1 MAGSPLAADPMS
13 GLWYLPTW
21 LVNLFPTAASFNL
34 VIIFHL
40 ILAGVGMA
48 LFLKRE
54 GLSDFSALV
63 GGLVFE
69 LTPKIWAHFGAGH
82 YTIVMAVCWTPWL
95 LFAQKEFILSE
106 YSWKRLL
113 FPGIVF
119 GLIILSNP
127 VWAPYAALI
136 WVAYALAAG
145 LHNRKIQAAEV
156 HNLWL
161 LKIMGGGIIQVLLA
175 LLISAPLWLPL
186 NEFTQLSSRVLM
198 TVSDRLIYSLP
209 PADLLNLL
217 IPNIGGMQEW
227 VVYLGVFPLFLIL
240 LALWKN
246 KKHPLTLFWGIVAG
260 ISLLISLGSN
270 LPLVSVIYRLP
281 LFNLLRVPPKFYFL
295 ACLAAAVLCAFGFE
309 SLVSRVE
316 KPTIGFNRLWTAL
329 AFFAILI
336 SVGIPLITR
345 SLNVQYTWAVVA
357 FGLSLLFLFL
367 WGRGRF
373 SSTTLGIII
382 VVMIS
387 IDIVGTNLMG
397 LKFLPES
404 TVLSEG
410 EEVAAFLKTQPG
422 DFRIYSPSYSLPQQ
436 TAAKFD
442 IRLASGV
449 NPLML
454 MSYANFMETATGI
467 PINHYS
473 VSMPDFPTD
482 SLSTDN
488 AGYVPDAHLLGL
500 MNVRFILS
508 EFDIST
514 PGLNLVKIIGTTRV
528 YENQNWLPLAW
539 VQPETT
545 PLGEGI
551 LLAPEVVATP
561 NEFKIDATGPG
572 QLVLSEVYY
581 PDWKMYVDGKE
592 QPIKLIAGI
601 FMGADLINGKTAID
615 FVFQPSSIFI
625 ALVLAAIA
633 WTGIVVYL
641 VSIGKK
647 WTRVANTKP

>member
-1 MAGSPLAADPMS
+1 
-13 GLWYLPTW
+13 
-21 LVNLFPTAASFNL
+21 
-34 VIIFHL
+34 
-40 ILAGVGMA
+40 
-48 LFLKRE
+48 
-54 GLSDFSALV
+54 
-63 GGLVFE
+63 
-69 LTPKIWAHFGAGH
+69 
-82 YTIVMAVCWTPWL
+82 
-95 LFAQKEFILSE
+95 
-106 YSWKRLL
+106 
-113 FPGIVF
+113 
-119 GLIILSNP
+119 
-127 VWAPYAALI
+127 
-136 WVAYALAAG
+136 
-145 LHNRKIQAAEV
+145 
-156 HNLWL
+156 
-161 LKIMGGGIIQVLLA
+161 
-175 LLISAPLWLPL
+175 
-186 NEFTQLSSRVLM
+186 
-198 TVSDRLIYSLP
+198 
-209 PADLLNLL
+209 
-217 IPNIGGMQEW
+217 
-227 VVYLGVFPLFLIL
+227 
-240 LALWKN
+240 
-246 KKHPLTLFWGIVAG
+246 
-260 ISLLISLGSN
+260 
-270 LPLVSVIYRLP
+270 
-281 LFNLLRVPPKFYFL
+281 
-295 ACLAAAVLCAFGFE
+295 
-309 SLVSRVE
+309 
-316 KPTIGFNRLWTAL
+316 
-329 AFFAILI
+329 
-336 SVGIPLITR
+336 
-345 SLNVQYTWAVVA
+345 
-357 FGLSLLFLFL
+357 
-367 WGRGRF
+367 
-373 SSTTLGIII
+373 
-382 VVMIS
+382 
-387 IDIVGTNLMG
+387 MG